1 MAVNSLNNFSLLNR
15 ENNIKITSHFNSIKE
30 NKKNA
35 ACKNK

>member
-15 ENNIKITSHFNSIKE
+15 ENNIKTTSHFNSIKE

-35 ACKNK
+35 AYKNK